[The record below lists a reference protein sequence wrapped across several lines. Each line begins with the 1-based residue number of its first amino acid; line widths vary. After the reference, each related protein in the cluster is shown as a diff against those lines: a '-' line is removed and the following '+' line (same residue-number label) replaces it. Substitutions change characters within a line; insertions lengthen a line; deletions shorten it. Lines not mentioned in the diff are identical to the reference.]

1 MRKTVKLAIAIAW
14 ICILLGIVCVGGATV
29 AVGFDFEKLNTTEMI
44 QGEFTIAGDFSEIDI
59 HSLSAD
65 VRLMLAEDDICRV
78 EYETRSD
85 VSWKIAHGKLFV
97 ETEKSDPIV
106 HIGIGFFNEYVNIY
120 LPRDTYESLTIDT
133 TSGDVYVFPAF
144 DVVKT
149 VKISSSSGD
158 ISFIGTVSE
167 SLTAE
172 STSGSVLIR
181 EPNAKAVYVKTTS
194 GEVTLSAVYASTVSV
209 KTTSGDVD
217 LESVTAKETLTV
229 NTGSG
234 DIELYCDAG
243 EIHLESTSGDIEG
256 SIGSAK
262 HYIVDT
268 TSGTVRIP
276 PNDTSA
282 NICEIHTTSGDIE
295 IRTARDAVNSFDKD

>member
-14 ICILLGIVCVGGATV
+14 ICILLGIVCVGAATV

-106 HIGIGFFNEYVNIY
+106 HIGIGFFNEHVNIY
-120 LPRDTYESLTIDT
+120 LPKDTYESLTIDT

-181 EPNAKAVYVKTTS
+181 EPSRRRAV
-194 GEVTLSAVYASTVSV
+194 
-209 KTTSGDVD
+209 
-217 LESVTAKETLTV
+217 
-229 NTGSG
+229 
-234 DIELYCDAG
+234 
-243 EIHLESTSGDIEG
+243 
-256 SIGSAK
+256 
-262 HYIVDT
+262 
-268 TSGTVRIP
+268 R
-276 PNDTSA
+276 
-282 NICEIHTTSGDIE
+282 
-295 IRTARDAVNSFDKD
+295 